1 MALSCDTLVEAT
13 DRGHE
18 LSEAE
23 RIDESSVQIARHWN
37 LPGKMIV
44 LAMVLPGPAAVHCVR
59 SAVRDTD
66 SGPESVHLETR
77 ATHA

>member
-1 MALSCDTLVEAT
+1 
-13 DRGHE
+13 
-18 LSEAE
+18 
-23 RIDESSVQIARHWN
+23 VQIARHWN

-44 LAMVLPGPAAVHCVR
+44 VAMVLPGPAAVHCVR

-77 ATHA
+77 ATRA